1 MYIYEEV
8 ITENIRPIDLAIKV
22 TIFTSLYSLTVFKK
36 YILHTFFYVIW
47 KSIKHI
53 IFMKMLD
60 PSKKKDKI
68 PYKYYMYVQI
78 RLLILSILLQI
89 VFLLI
94 YTCFV

>member
-1 MYIYEEV
+1 
-8 ITENIRPIDLAIKV
+8 
-22 TIFTSLYSLTVFKK
+22 
-36 YILHTFFYVIW
+36 
-47 KSIKHI
+47 
-53 IFMKMLD
+53 MLD